1 MKSMKKIIALF
12 LVVMLMVPTMV
23 VSAATSSAKLTT
35 VTTKNTK
42 VTVTTKSATYN
53 GYHKKPKFKVVV
65 NGKTLK
71 EGTDYIVTGQT
82 KGSNAGTYTVK
93 AKIHGIGQY
102 HGTLAAP
109 TVKYTIKRAS
119 QKISGA
125 SKKTVKYSKVKKK
138 AQTVSVKSTAKGK
151 VTYKSN
157 SKKIKVSSKGKV
169 TIKKGTKKGTY
180 KITITAKATKTNY
193 KKTTKTVK
201 IVVK

>member
-23 VSAATSSAKLTT
+23 SAATVSAKLTD
-35 VTTKNTK
+35 VEKSKVK

-53 GYHKKPKFKVVV
+53 GYHKKPKFKVVID
-65 NGKTLK
+65 GKTLK

-93 AKIHGIGQY
+93 AKIHGIGKY
-102 HGTLAAP
+102 HGTIAAP